1 MTAGRRPRLAKR
13 RRTRGL
19 TQESLA
25 TALGADRSTVAR
37 WERGQCDPSPTTD
50 PGSANSSRSARTS
63 WTNY

>member
-13 RRTRGL
+13 RRTRGF

-37 WERGQCDPSPTTD
+37 WERGQCDPQPYH
-50 PGSANSSRSARTS
+50 RSKLC
-63 WTNY
+63 